1 MSKKEKL
8 GVNPSYGW
16 CYAIQEYQLSHLE
29 GRLLTLME
37 SLGLRDTQEKAI
49 KDLVKNEVW
58 GLTSSC
64 FIISVDDH
72 DALRNKYQNQNIASG
87 NVPQRS

>member
-1 MSKKEKL
+1 MN
-8 GVNPSYGW
+8 VAPSYGW
-16 CYAIQEYQLSHLE
+16 CYGIQEYQLSHLE

-58 GLTSSC
+58 NLTTPC
-64 FIISVDDH
+64 FIISADDH
-72 DALRNKYQNQNIASG
+72 DMLRNKYNNNIPTGSG
-87 NVPQRS
+87 TVSGK